1 MPTKPRGVPRLP
13 GNPAGGWAVEPCMDA
28 RTTLRLARRL
38 VILAALAALTAWA
51 WPRLPD
57 AVRAPWHMAR
67 MAWQEAP
74 ASLPVPVQG
83 IVARRLA
90 DTWGAARAGGRTHQ
104 GIDIFAKRGTPV
116 LSATEG
122 VVTRIGVNEL
132 GGQVVWVMGPGRQMH
147 YYAHLDGY
155 ADIRRG
161 QLVAPGD
168 VLGFVGN
175 TGNARGTP
183 PHLHYGIYATDGAL
197 NPYPLLTAPSPASS
211 KPTASKASA
220 GSARVI
226 DAAESS
232 GVSR

>member
-1 MPTKPRGVPRLP
+1 
-13 GNPAGGWAVEPCMDA
+13 MDA
-28 RTTLRLARRL
+28 RTPMRLARRL
-38 VILAALAALTAWA
+38 FILAALAALAAWA

-57 AVRAPWHMAR
+57 AARAPWHMAR
-67 MAWQEAP
+67 MAWLDAP
-74 ASLPVPVQG
+74 VSLPVPVQG
-83 IVARRLA
+83 VAARRLA

-104 GIDIFAKRGTPV
+104 GIDIFARRGTPV

-122 VVTRIGVNEL
+122 VVTRVGTNEL

-175 TGNARGTP
+175 TGNAKGTP
-183 PHLHYGIYATDGAL
+183 PHLHYGIYATGGAL
-197 NPYPLLTAPSPASS
+197 NPYPLLTAPAPTEPA
-211 KPTASKASA
+211 PTASGSSASA
-220 GSARVI
+220 
-226 DAAESS
+226 
-232 GVSR
+232 SRPVADRADPASPSR